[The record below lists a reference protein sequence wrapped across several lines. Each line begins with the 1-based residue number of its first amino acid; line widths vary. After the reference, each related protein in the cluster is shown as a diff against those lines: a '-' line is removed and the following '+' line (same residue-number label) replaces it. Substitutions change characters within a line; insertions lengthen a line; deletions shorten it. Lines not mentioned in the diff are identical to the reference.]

1 MPVHRH
7 AAGRV
12 SKAASHLKAE
22 SAWPIRSRASSAGW
36 PAAASRLSATW
47 NKLPT
52 TRSSKVLGEL
62 AVSGAVWFA
71 GHALA
76 VLPPV
81 AGRPGIAI
89 DDRDFVP
96 APRQCHPGVQAGWP
110 RANDDCP
117 HASPPLPAVTATAK
131 SPHNSNPRERPG
143 IRSTTQRRKPDP
155 DTAALHGRRS
165 GSFSVE
171 TI

>member
-1 MPVHRH
+1 VWLAPLRPR
-7 AAGRV
+7 AGR
-12 SKAASHLKAE
+12 
-22 SAWPIRSRASSAGW
+22 
-36 PAAASRLSATW
+36 AT
-47 NKLPT
+47 LGHPGEQRIGDLLT
-52 TRSSKVLGEL
+52 EKVRVVEL
-62 AVSGAVWFA
+62 H
-71 GHALA
+71 HALA

-165 GSFSVE
+165 GSVSVE